1 MRSALSVAGALLLAV
16 TPQARAHAQQEFLRV
31 PARPSTSISL
41 IVPSSSA
48 LGLTFD
54 SSKTHERSLL
64 PRRPTIEPGTGMSE
78 SKKGALIG
86 AGVGLLAGLTGG
98 ILVAQ
103 NIHCQ
108 STERFDAPPCH
119 ASRQRVGYV
128 LLTSAGGAG
137 IGALVGAGVGELVHA
152 IRPVGAP

>member
-16 TPQARAHAQQEFLRV
+16 TPQARAQAQQEFLRV
-31 PARPSTSISL
+31 PARPRMSIS

-48 LGLTFD
+48 LGLAFD

-64 PRRPTIEPGTGMSE
+64 PQRPTIEPGTGMSA

-98 ILVAQ
+98 VLVAQ

-119 ASRQRVGYV
+119 ASRQQVGYV
-128 LLTSAGGAG
+128 LLTSAGGAV
-137 IGALVGAGVGELVHA
+137 IGALVGAGLGELVHA
-152 IRPVGAP
+152 IRPVGAR